1 VPLGVCG
8 RNSEIAAHRHLLLPI
23 TESGPGPEYPTAE
36 DALFV
41 PRDGPRTANGWSVDA
56 GGLLDLLLWLHR
68 SYPPVPLAVTENG
81 AAFDD
86 YADPEGRVHDGER
99 VRFLQ
104 EHFRAA
110 HQALAQGV
118 DLIGYF
124 VWSLLDNFEW
134 AEGYSKR
141 FGLVYVDYPTQ
152 RRLLKDSAHW
162 YRDVIQ
168 RGGLEAGQ

>member
-1 VPLGVCG
+1 VAAPL
-8 RNSEIAAHRHLLLPI
+8 H
-23 TESGPGPEYPTAE
+23 
-36 DALFV
+36 
-41 PRDGPRTANGWSVDA
+41 
-56 GGLLDLLLWLHR
+56 
-68 SYPPVPLAVTENG
+68 PPVPLAVTENG

-99 VRFLQ
+99 VRYLQ

-110 HQALAQGV
+110 HQAPAQGV

-168 RGGLEAGQ
+168 RGGLEVGR

>member
-1 VPLGVCG
+1 
-8 RNSEIAAHRHLLLPI
+8 
-23 TESGPGPEYPTAE
+23 
-36 DALFV
+36 
-41 PRDGPRTANGWSVDA
+41 
-56 GGLLDLLLWLHR
+56 
-68 SYPPVPLAVTENG
+68 VTENG

-86 YADPEGRVHDGER
+86 YADPEGRVRDGER
-99 VRFLQ
+99 VRFLE

-110 HQALAQGV
+110 HQSVAQGV
-118 DLIGYF
+118 DLRGYF

-134 AEGYSKR
+134 EEGYSRR
-141 FGLVYVDYPTQ
+141 FGLVHVDYPSQ